1 MNNALLFMCLM
12 GSLMYV
18 FYLLL
23 CRLFEQR
30 FTPKL
35 RLLALVVAGCFYLI
49 PFPLFYRSYID
60 RAKTF
65 LNEWFHLDIPE
76 RYESQVV
83 FLPASK
89 TISVNG
95 EGEIVSLPDYSG
107 LFWVLAGI
115 WLLVM
120 VVALVISWRRY
131 HRERRLLFS
140 ASEPTSYR
148 CTYKTLFRREKSV
161 QVRML
166 PAKQTPFVMGYF
178 KPVIFI
184 PEGQERCAEAIL
196 AHETGH
202 IRYRDNF
209 VKLMGFLV
217 FVVHWYCPLAFFY
230 FLSLGNT
237 LELLCDRRVLWDST
251 QAERDAYVDLLLG
264 MPVDEA
270 QKVPYLVHFSSFG
283 GVDYHFMKERL
294 LMIKH
299 NHMKKSLGAVILLV
313 VFAVTAAVPVMA
325 YMPPYMWKVAYTV
338 EDEGEFAGDFWFIPE
353 GATLPEEL
361 NWLLELDYDT
371 EYLAY
376 GDHYILSDDGVVYYV
391 DVDSQKETASCVHIH
406 KDGEEVK
413 HEKKSDGSCTVY
425 VYKVDFCTE
434 CLSVFSQTRQSESV
448 EIECPH

>member
-23 CRLFEQR
+23 CRLFKQR

-35 RLLALVVAGCFYLI
+35 RLLALVLAGCFYLI
-49 PFPLFYRSYID
+49 PFPLIYGNYID
-60 RAKTF
+60 RAKAF
-65 LNEWFHLDIPE
+65 LNEWFHLDTPA
-76 RYESQVV
+76 RYEGEVV
-83 FLPASK
+83 LLPPSK
-89 TISVNG
+89 AIQINA
-95 EGEIVSLPDYSG
+95 EGEIVALPDYSR
-107 LFWVLAGI
+107 LFWALVGI
-115 WLLVM
+115 WLLV
-120 VVALVISWRRY
+120 VAAALVISWKRY
-131 HRERRLLFS
+131 HREQKLLFS
-140 ASEPTSYR
+140 VSEPTPYD

-161 QVRML
+161 QVRIL
-166 PAKQTPFVMGYF
+166 PTKQTPFVMGYF

-209 VKLMGFLV
+209 VKLLGFLV

-237 LELLCDRRVLWDST
+237 LELLCDRRVLRDST
-251 QAERDAYVDLLLG
+251 KEERDAYVDLLLG
-264 MPVDEA
+264 MPVDAE
-270 QKVPYLVHFSSFG
+270 QKLPYLVHFSSFG
-283 GVDYHFMKERL
+283 GIDYHFMKERL

-299 NHMKKSLGAVILLV
+299 THMKRSLGAVVLLA
-313 VFAVTAAVPVMA
+313 VFAATAAVPVMA
-325 YMPPYMWKVAYTV
+325 YMPPRV
-338 EDEGEFAGDFWFIPE
+338 ENVEGTDVVGVDSLFIPE

-361 NWLLELDYDT
+361 NWLLELDYDP